1 MRELELYKLISES
14 DYVDEM
20 GWISEKEFCIWVSFV
35 WIDDLIEEM
44 RKIFGNSLLDEGGID
59 VRMLDGYFC
68 IDLCDLLGN
77 YLQIEDVFPKDK
89 YQH

>member
-35 WIDDLIEEM
+35 WIDELIEEM
-44 RKIFGNSLLDEGGID
+44 KKIFGNSLLDEGGID

-68 IDLCDLLGN
+68 IDLCDLLGS

>member
-1 MRELELYKLISES
+1 MELELYKLVSES

-20 GWISEKEFCIWVSFV
+20 GWINEKEFYIWVSFI
-35 WIDDLIEEM
+35 WIDELIEEM
-44 RKIFGNSLLDEGGID
+44 KKIFGNSLLDEGGID

-68 IDLCDLLGN
+68 INLCDLLGS